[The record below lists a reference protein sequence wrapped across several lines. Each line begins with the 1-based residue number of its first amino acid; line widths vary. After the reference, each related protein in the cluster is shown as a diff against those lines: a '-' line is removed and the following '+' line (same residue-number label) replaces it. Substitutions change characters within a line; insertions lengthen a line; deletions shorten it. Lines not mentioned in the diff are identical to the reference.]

1 VAEFDPEPL
10 FVGSKCRE
18 EPVYMGLEEPG
29 YPAVRQLS
37 VMTRTSKTSSGPMGY
52 LIRDFAPP
60 DAEGVNA
67 VAVAAFWQYS
77 EHYTVWPTLSKAA
90 ANTAALSQQGEL
102 VVADLDGRVV
112 GAVGYF
118 GPRHL
123 KHAIFESDWAVMRML
138 VVDPDLLGDFRT
150 T

>member
-1 VAEFDPEPL
+1 
-10 FVGSKCRE
+10 
-18 EPVYMGLEEPG
+18 MGLEEPG